1 MFSNLRSQ
9 YFVCIALYNCICIL
23 HVLQGSSAGCGSA
36 HQYQLSALLSP
47 SMVTACINPGAK
59 KNCFHRLHAPLC
71 TMHYA
76 PLCAI
81 DAPAGK
87 NLALWPR
94 GRAGAGIYVKSWTP
108 TLCQMHLSRHRTVT
122 NVTCSGGQAVVCCTK
137 VDDRSC
143 VYASKS
149 KPSQRWI
156 IVDTHSGWFP
166 EQVNS
171 FWSSQRLTGGV
182 GSYHGNNTWE

>member
-9 YFVCIALYNCICIL
+9 YFVCIALYNCICIAR
-23 HVLQGSSAGCGSA
+23 VKVQCRMR
-36 HQYQLSALLSP
+36 QRTPVSALR
-47 SMVTACINPGAK
+47 VTFPLHGHCLHQPGSQK
-59 KNCFHRLHAPLC
+59 KCFHRLHAPPC
-71 TMHYA
+71 TMHC
-76 PLCAI
+76 PLCTI
-81 DAPAGK
+81 LPPPPLCSTMHDRAPAGK

-122 NVTCSGGQAVVCCTK
+122 NVTCSGGQAVFYCTK

-149 KPSQRWI
+149 KPSQ
-156 IVDTHSGWFP
+156 S
-166 EQVNS
+166 
-171 FWSSQRLTGGV
+171 V
-182 GSYHGNNTWE
+182 G